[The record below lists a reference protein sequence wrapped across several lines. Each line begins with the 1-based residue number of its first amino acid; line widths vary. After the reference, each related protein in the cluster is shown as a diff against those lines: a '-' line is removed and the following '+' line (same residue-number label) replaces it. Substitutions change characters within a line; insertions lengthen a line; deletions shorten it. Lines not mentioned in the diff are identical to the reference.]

1 MLRERGPAD
10 YARIALAGIRIFNG
24 AAGLLAPGVMAAR
37 TGVKRDADAP
47 VLYPWR
53 MFGIR
58 TVLIGADLL
67 SSNREVRRHAVR
79 AAVIVHAS
87 DVVAA
92 SAMLRSDDV
101 PRKTAIAATAISSL
115 NTVLALIGG
124 RDLRRSARR
133 RR

>member
-1 MLRERGPAD
+1 MVRERGPGD

-24 AAGLLAPGVMAAR
+24 ATGLLAPGVMAAR
-37 TGVKRDADAP
+37 TGVSPDADAP

-67 SSNREVRRHAVR
+67 SRNREVRRHALRVST
-79 AAVIVHAS
+79 IVHAS

-92 SAMLRSDDV
+92 SAMLRSDKV

-115 NTVLALIGG
+115 NTVLSLVAG
-124 RDLRRSARR
+124 RGLRQSARR
-133 RR
+133 RP